1 MYFLNQANYFFLVL
15 HLWESLKTYDIIL
28 TIFMSKLSIII
39 PSYNEKDTIKEIIG
53 LVQKVHLPGIEKE
66 IIVVDDGSTDGT
78 RDIIKTIP
86 GIRYFFHEKNLG
98 KGGALKTGFQKATG
112 DFLIIQD
119 ADLEYDP
126 EEYSRLLK
134 PIIAGKA
141 DVVYGSRF
149 VGNDP
154 HRILYIY
161 HYLANSFLTMFS
173 NLLTGL
179 NLSDMETC
187 YKAFNRKVIDSIK
200 DSLKSQRFG
209 IEPELT
215 ARVARGRWRL
225 YEVGISYYGRTYDEG
240 KKIGWKDG
248 VSAIF
253 SIIRF
258 NLFDF

>member
-1 MYFLNQANYFFLVL
+1 MR
-15 HLWESLKTYDIIL
+15 
-28 TIFMSKLSIII
+28 KLSIII
-39 PSYNEKDTIKEIIG
+39 PVYNEKNTIQEIISRVKSVF
-53 LVQKVHLPGIEKE
+53 LVDIEKE

-78 RDIIKTIP
+78 RDIIKNIE
-86 GIRYFFHEKNLG
+86 GINYVFHEKNLG
-98 KGGALKTGFQKATG
+98 KGGAVRSGFQKATG